1 MNIRQQS
8 TCFEKYFIMGKKKC
22 HTDHGLSLSLSLS
35 LSPHPPEATTDGET
49 EEQLSDSSGGL
60 A

>member
-22 HTDHGLSLSLSLS
+22 HTDHGVSLSL
-35 LSPHPPEATTDGET
+35 HPPEATTDGET

>member
-8 TCFEKYFIMGKKKC
+8 TCFEKYFIMGKKSV
-22 HTDHGLSLSLSLS
+22 TLTMVSLSLSLS
-35 LSPHPPEATTDGET
+35 LHPPEATTDGET

>member
-22 HTDHGLSLSLSLS
+22 HTDHGVCVSLSLSL
-35 LSPHPPEATTDGET
+35 HPPEATTDGET

>member
-8 TCFEKYFIMGKKKC
+8 TCFEKYFIMGKKSV
-22 HTDHGLSLSLSLS
+22 TLTMVSLSLSL
-35 LSPHPPEATTDGET
+35 HPPEATTDGET

>member
-8 TCFEKYFIMGKKKC
+8 TCFEKYFIMGKKSVTLTMVC
-22 HTDHGLSLSLSLS
+22 LSLSLSLS
-35 LSPHPPEATTDGET
+35 LHPPEATTDGET

>member
-1 MNIRQQS
+1 MV
-8 TCFEKYFIMGKKKC
+8 CV
-22 HTDHGLSLSLSLS
+22 SLSLSI
-35 LSPHPPEATTDGET
+35 HPPEATTDGET